1 MDRREG
7 LEGRRRHDVCGVDS
21 GALARRQDDEDGHE
35 LVAQDAQMTL
45 IRLLEMSRNL
55 RPEPIITCDDDGV
68 NHFATADR
76 PLRIVVDV
84 HNLTIG
90 FGWLNVNSVTKT
102 ITVSLDGEVL
112 VYRRVGKDLHGWWV
126 CDRVHDGDQLHEGD
140 RASGSPQA

>member
-1 MDRREG
+1 
-7 LEGRRRHDVCGVDS
+7 
-21 GALARRQDDEDGHE
+21 
-35 LVAQDAQMTL
+35 MTL

-55 RPEPIITCDDDGV
+55 RPEPIITYRDDEGV
-68 NHFATADR
+68 HHFATADR
-76 PLRIVVDV
+76 PFRIIVDV

-112 VYRRVGKDLHGWWV
+112 VYRRIGKDLHGWWV
-126 CDRVHDGDQLHEGD
+126 CDRVQHGDQLYKGD